1 MALDLAIE
9 GPLKDGPL
17 AQIGPLVKSAVVRK
31 KPLACNFQC
40 VREIML
46 ALLWDLLFGRHG
58 LS

>member
-1 MALDLAIE
+1 LAID

-17 AQIGPLVKSAVVRK
+17 AQAMPPAKSAVVRK
-31 KPLACNFQC
+31 IPLACNFQC

-46 ALLWDLLFGRHG
+46 ALLLGLLFGRHG